1 MKLDGLN
8 RWLTLVANF
17 GVVAGLIFLGVEIRQ
32 NTTALQAAAI
42 QESTNVARQQILTLA
57 TDGELTRLT
66 MENYDELDPADQR
79 RLFWLDRSFWLGMQ
93 GQYRQWQ
100 LGVLPE
106 QEWSVWNRIICA
118 NYAPLRDSR
127 IASGGS
133 RLWAGNRMTLLPEF
147 TAFVERDCTA
157 PEELGVATPLPPP

>member
-57 TDGELTRLT
+57 TNGELTRLT
-66 MENYDELDPADQR
+66 LASYDDLDPTDQR

-118 NYAPLRDSR
+118 NYAPLRDASL
-127 IASGGS
+127 ASGGD
-133 RLWAGNRMTLLPEF
+133 RLWAGNRATLLREF
-147 TAFVERDCTA
+147 TDFVERDCTG
-157 PEELGVATPLPPP
+157 PEEAGVATPALPR